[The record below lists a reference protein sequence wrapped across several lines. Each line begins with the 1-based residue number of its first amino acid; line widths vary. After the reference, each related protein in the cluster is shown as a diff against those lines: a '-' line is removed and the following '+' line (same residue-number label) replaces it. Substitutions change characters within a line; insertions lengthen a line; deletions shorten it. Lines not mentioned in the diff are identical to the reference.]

1 LIFLEGFINLSLYFC
16 CDEQKKE
23 RFMVFIK
30 RLFPFQILPIL
41 AGFLIFG
48 FAAILLLSACTKET
62 EPAAS
67 TEGSTETASEEDPTL
82 IVQPV
87 QAVCL
92 FDGLSIWAGP
102 STKKG
107 YLNYEIKK
115 GEAITWLG
123 KSAKEEDDDRERD
136 FLNIRLTDGT
146 EGWAIAAFIAVEAE
160 PATLIEQA
168 SIYSKNNLISK
179 TDLHF
184 EPMDIVAVLEKQEE
198 WIKVRGAYNRPEYW
212 IKPGNLSFAEVDIAV
227 AYQYLKAQEEKDDS
241 SRKDSLVSDILEEEA
256 FTDSIFIPKI
266 QAEVQEII
274 AAEAKAL
281 EELES
286 EEFSPLEDRESTDT
300 PESSGN
306 E

>member
-1 LIFLEGFINLSLYFC
+1 MLFA
-16 CDEQKKE
+16 
-23 RFMVFIK
+23 K
-30 RLFPFQILPIL
+30 RLFPFRIPPV
-41 AGFLIFG
+41 AVGFLVFG
-48 FAAILLLSACTKET
+48 LAVILLLSGCTKEAEPDATGDETT
-62 EPAAS
+62 ED
-67 TEGSTETASEEDPTL
+67 ASEEDPTL
-82 IVQPV
+82 IVRPV

-123 KSAKEEDDDRERD
+123 KSAKEEDDDRERE

-146 EGWAIAAFIAVEAE
+146 EGWALSGFIAVEAE

-184 EPMDIVAVLEKQEE
+184 EPMDIVAVLEKQDE

-212 IKPGNLSFAEVDIAV
+212 IKPGNLSYAEVDIAV
-227 AYQYLKAQEEKDDS
+227 AYQYLKAQEEKDDAAK
-241 SRKDSLVSDILEEEA
+241 KDRLISDILEEEA

-266 QAEVQEII
+266 QAEVQEIMD
-274 AAEAKAL
+274 AEAKAL
-281 EELES
+281 EEAES
-286 EEFSPLEDRESTDT
+286 EGLGPLEDREPGERSE
-300 PESSGN
+300 PSGSGSGN
-306 E
+306 G

>member
-1 LIFLEGFINLSLYFC
+1 
-16 CDEQKKE
+16 
-23 RFMVFIK
+23 MVFSK
-30 RLFPFQILPIL
+30 RLFPFRIPSAA
-41 AGFLIFG
+41 AGFLVFG
-48 FAAILLLSACTKET
+48 FAVILLLSGCTKKA
-62 EPAAS
+62 EPAA
-67 TEGSTETASEEDPTL
+67 TVNDTAEAASEEDATL

-123 KSAKEEDDDRERD
+123 KSAKEEDDDRERE

-146 EGWAIAAFIAVEAE
+146 EGWALSGFIAVEAE

-184 EPMDIVAVLEKQEE
+184 EPMDIVAVLEKQDE
-198 WIKVRGAYNRPEYW
+198 WIKVRGTYNRPEYW
-212 IKPGNLSFAEVDIAV
+212 IKPGNLSYAEVDIAV
-227 AYQYLKAQEEKDDS
+227 AYQYLKAQEEKDDTAK
-241 SRKDSLVSDILEEEA
+241 KDRLISDILEEEA

-266 QAEVQEII
+266 QAEVQEITDT
-274 AAEAKAL
+274 EAKAL
-281 EELES
+281 EEAES
-286 EEFSPLEDRESTDT
+286 EEFGPLEDRESGDR
-300 PESSGN
+300 PETSGN
-306 E
+306 GSGNG